1 MARKSRRSA
10 PTLADVLFSQ
20 GFGTRYDCA
29 QIVVAGAVQ
38 IDGVVRDDP
47 DEEMNPEGLVF
58 TYRGVKWPV
67 CEHVLVALNKPVG
80 YECSTKPSAHPSVM
94 SLLPGQFRRRNVQP
108 IGRLDADTTGLLLLT
123 DDGALNH
130 RLIHPKK
137 HVEKVYEVTLK
148 HPAADDICARLT
160 QGVVLDDDPQ
170 PVAAKT
176 AELVTPTHLRMTLLE
191 GKYHQVKRMV
201 AACGNRVES
210 LHRSRVGAFV
220 LPDSLAPGEWMW
232 IDRESVLGSR

>member
-1 MARKSRRSA
+1 M
-10 PTLADVLFSQ
+10 
-20 GFGTRYDCA
+20 
-29 QIVVAGAVQ
+29 
-38 IDGVVRDDP
+38 
-47 DEEMNPEGLVF
+47 
-58 TYRGVKWPV
+58 
-67 CEHVLVALNKPVG
+67 
-80 YECSTKPSAHPSVM
+80 
-94 SLLPGQFRRRNVQP
+94 
-108 IGRLDADTTGLLLLT
+108 
-123 DDGALNH
+123 
-130 RLIHPKK
+130 
-137 HVEKVYEVTLK
+137 
-148 HPAADDICARLT
+148 
-160 QGVVLDDDPQ
+160 VLDDDPQ